1 MFETRSEKR
10 ELEDKELKS
19 ELPDVTANEVPQ
31 EEKKVESL
39 LIQPPE
45 TIKILDKTEGTAATN
60 FIKVAD
66 VNVVNKGDVE
76 AIEGEKNLESPSIA
90 DGKSKTNTE
99 ENQLNSEE
107 ELCGIHNEEGG
118 MIIDK
123 HLIVEADS
131 VENAGVII
139 QTTDLAEGSIM
150 DIGKLEK
157 VCNIEEKM
165 GNISSTETTS
175 IEQDLGETSFEE
187 EEKKSKISSSSVG
200 HKTEEE
206 TESSEAAKDKLDE
219 SSSAAEG
226 LDAGGNLENSSMV
239 FEEGSQETIESNKV
253 DELTEPEAEVSS
265 REPVESMRRKS
276 MDLVQTETLTM
287 ECKNEGRLGRKYM
300 LEALKNSLGKQETSI
315 QKISD
320 DINIKEIPKQKNLS
334 KVDLDDK
341 NGSAE
346 VEIPN
351 KNGNN
356 LCVTHP
362 PVEVTVQ
369 VGGENHDEI
378 PISESGDQVREA
390 FEVHKEEEMQINE
403 IYEAGKRPE
412 SIILEHTFNVRT
424 SGPFNQKAN
433 EATKSGEAVEDNLH
447 EISSTKVVPGAGEN
461 LENSSM
467 AFEKGSQQTTES
479 SENKKDV
486 TSKDEI
492 QTKNSESSLVQK
504 VEDIC
509 FQKVEILETFKEE
522 TETETELKDII
533 KGSQIGEHNQNEIL
547 KTIATADSIQ
557 IITCKVDDNSEPIAD
572 VLSRDL
578 EESTM
583 KMTLWQK
590 SWTKLKEQNMRNTW
604 SKALCKKT
612 EPTKENSEST
622 LDVASEEIREQIPV
636 GRPEEFLGETRNVET
651 EISDDINKETLEEK
665 NRKDQGHEAP
675 KEEEQH
681 FNETYEASKSPEST
695 ILEHTSTGVPVDIDD
710 LEKGGE
716 LNIEEESRDINT
728 ADNIKEEIEQKEKAS
743 DEEFRIT
750 CDDNEKHTIEE
761 EMPVMNSTPLCTG
774 EEVDHYNQEDKSRPN
789 NSEEATPESNGG
801 DQSHKKSNESLNVKE
816 SITEEQV
823 IQEYQNLKT
832 PDRIGKELETI
843 SEGEDIGKQVLAEE
857 NRVEE
862 RSMVSAG
869 ELEAE
874 SSKEDAAIIKMPK
887 QEVIEAL
894 QTADESTNDG
904 MQTKE
909 EDGTAK
915 DNFAACA
922 GEETKNECSYE
933 EEKEEKEPDTEVL
946 KTNYRA
952 QDTTEHMVKNC
963 VSIQSAESFEDKTI
977 QESSQEDK
985 VTKNY
990 DNAKTSMIIEESAIT
1005 DFPSPSVGDKI
1016 VEETL
1021 KEDRRETFR
1030 SEEEVLNANTECIV
1044 ETFDAAHSAEERERL
1059 RYPSKRF
1066 CEEIL
1071 EKADSKVTVVVDETS
1086 LTEAVLDY
1094 TMQADSS
1101 DLVSEEKGLVTE
1113 GGISNI
1119 PKPTECSNLG
1129 ENKGME
1135 IPTARTR
1142 ETDEAAKTYTE
1153 GKNKASDTLVE
1164 TEDLSEIARVE
1175 TFLDASEQIIES
1187 SALSLEEHKV
1197 VMVEAIA
1204 EIAKDNI
1211 LEMEDV
1217 TKNPTKMGST
1227 DIEKESANVDAQDE
1241 DQEMYTPSKLINEKH
1256 MNESDVELLNRVMTT
1271 KKHTIEEEM
1280 PVTNSTPLC
1289 TGEEVDHYNQEDKSR
1304 LNNSEEATPES
1315 NRGDQSRKTSNES
1328 LNVKEPITEKNRHS
1342 ERALKKMKMEAKF
1355 KAEMGKELET
1365 TNEGEDIEK
1374 QVLAEESIVQECS
1387 IVFAG
1392 ELETENSKED
1402 AMIYKDAQTRGKLD
1416 YGTSFHYLI
1425 AGAGEETKNEC
1436 SYEEEEKEPDTEV
1449 LETNYRGQETVEH
1462 VVKDCVSIQSAESF
1476 EEKTVQESSQEDEVS
1491 NSNIECTV
1499 QTFDATHFIWEKEA
1513 RALKMPSNQEIG
1525 EEILE
1530 EAHSRVTVVA
1540 EETSL
1545 TEAESKYTMQAEERG
1560 LVTEGAET
1568 YTEGENKAHDTEE
1581 LSEIARAETSLD
1593 ASELNIHKSSALSLE
1608 EQKVVM
1614 VQSQRENRIKKDKS
1628 ENEAGIS
1635 EASKG
1640 AKACDRGIDTEKPI
1654 GEQEDSAISF
1664 EGSSKEGV
1672 EIEKPPVE
1680 LEAESHNYGSD
1691 ASEATSISGL
1701 TKKNIKS
1708 VDIGEEFG
1716 SAPESMAEDESNI
1729 AFPETIQTNSEEEQ
1743 YDVEN
1748 QTADSTKDQ
1757 ISGQDIKK
1765 AKRTN
1770 EEMEPRLETQ
1780 KETKETRDAIW
1791 TEKLPR
1797 DIQRADE
1804 SELNEEQTMEGESC
1818 TKELHGMA
1826 AVDDMVN
1833 EVTDLDVAA
1842 TQSLEA
1848 TDSDNLTEI
1857 VKPKVAEDLNQELE
1871 SSPMTK
1877 TLEEE
1882 IQRDFENP
1890 VDGSSSVSEV
1900 SEEKIN
1906 KENTEDTEHCNTSQQ
1921 DSEVDSMK
1929 LEEIST
1935 MVSQPPIHEDENAE
1949 YERITVE
1956 NSDAHDA
1963 EVEEIKIPYAVSES
1977 KDQGVEE
1984 IHERGTS
1991 LTIGDIDTNEI
2002 EKQIT
2007 EVPGALP
2014 VPIDQGAEAATD
2026 NEILTP
2032 TVVTEVTRSR
2042 EFQLNDEPVEVLD
2055 TSSKAKSL
2063 ETGKTAD
2070 SRQQEAEVDNMKL
2083 EEASSM
2089 TSHLPT
2095 HEHQTADILGMN
2107 IEKSDAIDVEETKI
2121 PDTTSESKTQGATE
2135 IHETETIVTVGETD
2149 TNEIEEKTRDAAEAL
2164 SEPVNQGDEAA
2175 SKDDI
2180 ARGGIVQAEKN
2191 RRATSGV
2198 ILCHVSEPKDTDFE
2212 EVSSTVTVEEASSMT
2227 SHLPTHE
2234 HQTVDIRSMNIENS
2248 EATDVE
2254 VEETKMPDAAS
2265 KSKVQGSTKI
2275 YETIT
2280 SLTVGDTDMSQIE
2293 GQIREASETVN
2304 QGVEVSRNDEIAPE
2318 CKSAIELTVE
2328 NSDGAEVKAEENKTW
2343 DAVSEPKDQDFEEF
2357 PSSMKFE
2364 EASSTVLHLPIH
2376 EHQKADILSLNAEK
2390 SDAIDVEVEETK
2402 TSDTASESKTQGATE
2417 IHKTET
2423 SVTNGET
2430 NTNEIKEK
2438 TRDAANAL
2446 SEPVNQG
2453 DEAANKDDIAPGGI
2467 VQAEKIEGPLQVSSS
2482 DLLPNEEDGETT
2494 TTIGKTED
2502 ACTKEDE
2509 LDVDNLKLEKISD
2522 MDSHLLI
2529 AECES
2534 ANKVTAEKMDTDA
2547 VKFEE
2552 NKSLDAVSEPRDVE
2566 VVSDGQTPDQPLP
2579 VGKSEEELPVLSSP
2593 LFSSEQDFENNM
2605 SAIVEKSDANEVEVD
2620 KAKDS
2625 EDISESKV
2633 HGIAEIQEIGPRPTE
2648 GKTRTDEQSFMGI
2661 PPPNRLSRSIEKKQL
2676 QEPSSALLN
2685 EQDYKTI
2692 TEVEARADESTKKA
2706 EAQLHET
2713 VADFFETGAT
2723 EKPCLQNKGPRELE
2737 VSDFDSTVQED
2748 PQNQAPEEESTA
2760 VEEASTVKPQE
2771 YIPERNNADFAT
2783 EYDKTPV
2790 HCSSH
2795 DTSKDEN
2802 IMDSGNSNKDS
2813 DDIPTYP
2820 EIKELLPGRVGEMC
2834 EEASNLEFEKTGKKT
2849 TEADEA
2855 IKKDTS
2861 EEKKKINQ
2869 VELDIGHWGKPS
2881 CERNSLPVSPYEET
2895 VANSNQEHE
2904 SLEEYCPGER
2914 TNEELFEES
2923 EKAGADKNIKKTI
2936 TAEDR
2941 SVEDPYQ
2948 VLVGDETANISP
2960 PEEVN
2965 DGKKVEKA
2973 PVKVD
2978 PESRGD
2984 EINFRDTAIEATT
2997 PIEEVKSYEVPLAKH
3012 EDRTGDSSDETV
3024 MSKDEKQKNT
3034 DPAIPPI
3041 KDAVAEEPPNDKFGE
3056 KFDEA
3061 STPAPTG
3068 PTHETIKTYGN
3079 CSTDG
3084 WNLKEREL
3092 YVDKPSISSS
3102 TTTSQEEIADKENE
3116 NIADEKQ
3123 DFTSDKQT
3131 TEAARMLEEE
3141 KNIPFSEAPTK
3152 VEELGELSTI
3162 GNESKLDEAN
3172 IHSTTADNE
3181 DEKTENLNEIPNLL
3195 SDAKDTKVS
3204 HEGGTMD
3211 FADVNAITKD
3221 TKELEKTSLSISHE
3235 QIARDADPSYSTVT
3249 INATASTSVPLVQRV
3264 PN

>member
-1 MFETRSEKR
+1 
-10 ELEDKELKS
+10 
-19 ELPDVTANEVPQ
+19 
-31 EEKKVESL
+31 
-39 LIQPPE
+39 
-45 TIKILDKTEGTAATN
+45 
-60 FIKVAD
+60 
-66 VNVVNKGDVE
+66 
-76 AIEGEKNLESPSIA
+76 
-90 DGKSKTNTE
+90 
-99 ENQLNSEE
+99 
-107 ELCGIHNEEGG
+107 
-118 MIIDK
+118 
-123 HLIVEADS
+123 
-131 VENAGVII
+131 
-139 QTTDLAEGSIM
+139 
-150 DIGKLEK
+150 
-157 VCNIEEKM
+157 
-165 GNISSTETTS
+165 
-175 IEQDLGETSFEE
+175 
-187 EEKKSKISSSSVG
+187 
-200 HKTEEE
+200 
-206 TESSEAAKDKLDE
+206 
-219 SSSAAEG
+219 
-226 LDAGGNLENSSMV
+226 
-239 FEEGSQETIESNKV
+239 
-253 DELTEPEAEVSS
+253 
-265 REPVESMRRKS
+265 
-276 MDLVQTETLTM
+276 
-287 ECKNEGRLGRKYM
+287 
-300 LEALKNSLGKQETSI
+300 
-315 QKISD
+315 
-320 DINIKEIPKQKNLS
+320 
-334 KVDLDDK
+334 
-341 NGSAE
+341 
-346 VEIPN
+346 
-351 KNGNN
+351 
-356 LCVTHP
+356 
-362 PVEVTVQ
+362 
-369 VGGENHDEI
+369 
-378 PISESGDQVREA
+378 
-390 FEVHKEEEMQINE
+390 
-403 IYEAGKRPE
+403 
-412 SIILEHTFNVRT
+412 
-424 SGPFNQKAN
+424 
-433 EATKSGEAVEDNLH
+433 
-447 EISSTKVVPGAGEN
+447 
-461 LENSSM
+461 
-467 AFEKGSQQTTES
+467 
-479 SENKKDV
+479 
-486 TSKDEI
+486 
-492 QTKNSESSLVQK
+492 
-504 VEDIC
+504 
-509 FQKVEILETFKEE
+509 
-522 TETETELKDII
+522 
-533 KGSQIGEHNQNEIL
+533 
-547 KTIATADSIQ
+547 
-557 IITCKVDDNSEPIAD
+557 
-572 VLSRDL
+572 
-578 EESTM
+578 
-583 KMTLWQK
+583 
-590 SWTKLKEQNMRNTW
+590 
-604 SKALCKKT
+604 
-612 EPTKENSEST
+612 
-622 LDVASEEIREQIPV
+622 
-636 GRPEEFLGETRNVET
+636 
-651 EISDDINKETLEEK
+651 
-665 NRKDQGHEAP
+665 
-675 KEEEQH
+675 
-681 FNETYEASKSPEST
+681 
-695 ILEHTSTGVPVDIDD
+695 
-710 LEKGGE
+710 
-716 LNIEEESRDINT
+716 
-728 ADNIKEEIEQKEKAS
+728 
-743 DEEFRIT
+743 
-750 CDDNEKHTIEE
+750 
-761 EMPVMNSTPLCTG
+761 
-774 EEVDHYNQEDKSRPN
+774 
-789 NSEEATPESNGG
+789 
-801 DQSHKKSNESLNVKE
+801 
-816 SITEEQV
+816 
-823 IQEYQNLKT
+823 
-832 PDRIGKELETI
+832 
-843 SEGEDIGKQVLAEE
+843 
-857 NRVEE
+857 
-862 RSMVSAG
+862 
-869 ELEAE
+869 
-874 SSKEDAAIIKMPK
+874 
-887 QEVIEAL
+887 
-894 QTADESTNDG
+894 

-909 EDGTAK
+909 EDGTTK

-977 QESSQEDK
+977 QKSSQEDK
-985 VTKNY
+985 VSENY
-990 DNAKTSMIIEESAIT
+990 DNAETSMIIEESAIT
-1005 DFPSPSVGDKI
+1005 DFPSSSVGDKI

-1021 KEDRRETFR
+1021 KEDRRETCI

-1044 ETFDAAHSAEERERL
+1044 ETFDAAHSAEEREVSCQKSEAKRNEGWKDVYITESYTESTGQEITPKESNL
-1059 RYPSKRF
+1059 DLLENSSAVEISKQEI

-1071 EKADSKVTVVVDETS
+1071 KKADSKVTVVVNETS
-1086 LTEAVLDY
+1086 LTEAVPDY

-1101 DLVSEEKGLVTE
+1101 DLVYEEKGLVTE

-1119 PKPTECSNLG
+1119 PKPTECSNLN

-1135 IPTARTR
+1135 IPTARTHG
-1142 ETDEAAKTYTE
+1142 TDEAAETYTE
-1153 GKNKASDTLVE
+1153 GKNKAIDTLVE

-1187 SALSLEEHKV
+1187 SSLSLEEHKV
-1197 VMVEAIA
+1197 VMVEASEITNEAPEKDDGSCGKEHSPSVA

-1241 DQEMYTPSKLINEKH
+1241 DQEMYTSSNLINEKH
-1256 MNESDVELLNRVMTT
+1256 MNESDVKLLNMVSTGETGNCSEIAKLDMIEDENPSDIGLQKNNSENETAFNEASKGVEACDRGDDNE
-1271 KKHTIEEEM
+1271 KHTIEEEM
-1280 PVTNSTPLC
+1280 PVMNSTPLC
-1289 TGEEVDHYNQEDKSR
+1289 TGEELDHYNQEDKSR
-1304 LNNSEEATPES
+1304 LNNSEEATLES
-1315 NRGDQSRKTSNES
+1315 NKGDLSHKTSNES
-1328 LNVKEPITEKNRHS
+1328 LNVKEPITEEQAIQEYEDPKMADRGEDREKEMKNEEHIITDHS
-1342 ERALKKMKMEAKF
+1342 LEYAREDTAKCFEENETEAKF

-1392 ELETENSKED
+1392 ELKTENSKED
-1402 AMIYKDAQTRGKLD
+1402 AMITKMPKQEVIEVLQTEDGSTNVGMQIKEEDGTTKDNFAA
-1416 YGTSFHYLI
+1416 GT
-1425 AGAGEETKNEC
+1425 GEETKNEC
-1436 SYEEEEKEPDTEV
+1436 SYEEEKEKKNPIQRLV
-1449 LETNYRGQETVEH
+1449 LETNYRGQETAVH

-1476 EEKTVQESSQEDEVS
+1476 EEKTVQESSQEDEVYENAKTSMITYLPSLPVGDKIVEKSLKEDERDALGLEKEIS
-1491 NSNIECTV
+1491 NSNTECTV
-1499 QTFDATHFIWEKEA
+1499 QTFDATHFIWKKEA
-1513 RALKMPSNQEIG
+1513 RALKSEAEPNVGTGSTAEEISPKASNLDLLEHSSSMPSNQEIG

-1530 EAHSRVTVVA
+1530 EAHSRVTMVA

-1545 TEAESKYTMQAEERG
+1545 TKAESEYTMQAEERG
-1560 LVTEGAET
+1560 LVTEGGINNIPKPVEGSNLGEKLGMEILTTRTDEATET

-1593 ASELNIHKSSALSLE
+1593 ASELNIHKSSTLSLE

-1614 VQSQRENRIKKDKS
+1614 VEVSEKTGEASEKESGSSGKEDIPSIVKIAKDNIMKMEDETTNTRKIGSTDIEKEIADDARDEDQEMYTPSELINEEHINKSDVELLNRVSTGEADNCSGVAKLDMIEDENSSDIGLQKDKS
-1628 ENEAGIS
+1628 ENEVGLS

-1640 AKACDRGIDTEKPI
+1640 AEACDRGIDTEKPI

-1664 EGSSKEGV
+1664 EGSSKEGI

-1680 LEAESHNYGSD
+1680 LEAESYNYGSD
-1691 ASEATSISGL
+1691 ASEATSTSGL
-1701 TKKNIKS
+1701 TEKNIKS
-1708 VDIGEEFG
+1708 VDTGEEFG

-1729 AFPETIQTNSEEEQ
+1729 AFPETIQTNSEEEE

-1791 TEKLPR
+1791 TEKLLR

-1804 SELNEEQTMEGESC
+1804 SEINEEQTMEGESC

-1826 AVDDMVN
+1826 TVDDMVN
-1833 EVTDLDVAA
+1833 EVTDLDAAA

-1848 TDSDNLTEI
+1848 TDFS
-1857 VKPKVAEDLNQELE
+1857 VKPKFAEDLNQELE

-1877 TLEEE
+1877 KLEEE

-1890 VDGSSSVSEV
+1890 VHGSSSVSEV

-1956 NSDAHDA
+1956 DSDTHDA
-1963 EVEEIKIPYAVSES
+1963 EVEETKIPYAVSES
-1977 KDQGVEE
+1977 KDQGVKE
-1984 IHERGTS
+1984 IHETGTS
-1991 LTIGDIDTNEI
+1991 LTIGDIDSNEI

-2014 VPIDQGAEAATD
+2014 IPIDQGAEAATD
-2026 NEILTP
+2026 DEILAP

-2070 SRQQEAEVDNMKL
+2070 SRQHDAEVDNIKL

-2135 IHETETIVTVGETD
+2135 IHKTERSVTVGETD
-2149 TNEIEEKTRDAAEAL
+2149 TNEIEGKTRDAAEAL

-2180 ARGGIVQAEKN
+2180 ARGGIVQAEKTEGPLQVSSSAMISN
-2191 RRATSGV
+2191 EDDGEITTTIGKTEATCTKKDDPEFDDFKLEETSGMVSQLLGTECGSANNV
-2198 ILCHVSEPKDTDFE
+2198 IMEKPDADEVKVEEKETLDVVSEPKDTDFE
-2212 EVSSTVTVEEASSMT
+2212 EVSSIVTVEEASSMT

-2234 HQTVDIRSMNIENS
+2234 HQTADIRRINIENS
-2248 EATDVE
+2248 EATEVEVE

-2265 KSKVQGSTKI
+2265 ESKYQGSTEI

-2280 SLTVGDTDMSQIE
+2280 SLTVGETDMSQIE
-2293 GQIREASETVN
+2293 GQIREASETIN

-2318 CKSAIELTVE
+2318 CKSATEETVE
-2328 NSDGAEVKAEENKTW
+2328 NSDAAEVKAEENKTW

-2364 EASSTVLHLPIH
+2364 EASSTVSHLPIH

-2402 TSDTASESKTQGATE
+2402 TSDTAFESKTQGATE

-2423 SVTNGET
+2423 SVTVGET
-2430 NTNEIKEK
+2430 DTNEIEEK
-2438 TRDAANAL
+2438 TRDAADAL

-2453 DEAANKDDIAPGGI
+2453 DEAASKDDITPGGT
-2467 VQAEKIEGPLQVSSS
+2467 VQAKKIEGPLQVSSS

-2494 TTIGKTED
+2494 TTIGKTEH

-2529 AECES
+2529 AECVS
-2534 ANKVTAEKMDTDA
+2534 ANKVTVEKMDTDA
-2547 VKFEE
+2547 VTFEE
-2552 NKSLDAVSEPRDVE
+2552 NKSLDAVSEPRDQDFEEIHETQASPTAEITDTDKIEEEIKVIENVSYQDVE

-2579 VGKSEEELPVLSSP
+2579 VGKSEEELPGLSSP
-2593 LFSSEQDFENNM
+2593 LFSSEQDFESRTTIENKEDKNSNNVETEVDM
-2605 SAIVEKSDANEVEVD
+2605 IKLEATGLLSKSPTTEHEDVDNVSATILKSDANEVEVD

-2625 EDISESKV
+2625 ADISESKV

-2648 GKTRTDEQSFMGI
+2648 GQTHTDEAEEEIKAVPEAIFE
-2661 PPPNRLSRSIEKKQL
+2661 PNYQDVEAIIHGDTTPKQTLPVDGEKQL

-2692 TEVEARADESTKKA
+2692 TEVEVRADESTKKA

-2713 VADFFETGAT
+2713 VAGFFQTGST
-2723 EKPCLQNKGPRELE
+2723 KKPCLQNKGPRELE
-2737 VSDFDSTVQED
+2737 VSDFNSTVQED
-2748 PQNQAPEEESTA
+2748 PQNRAPEEESTA
-2760 VEEASTVKPQE
+2760 LEEASTVKPQE

-2795 DTSKDEN
+2795 DTSKDED

-2813 DDIPTYP
+2813 DDIPTHP
-2820 EIKELLPGRVGEMC
+2820 EIKELLPGGVGEMC
-2834 EEASNLEFEKTGKKT
+2834 EEASNLEFEKTGKVLESVSEIHSSEVTPILEGTEIKNRQLEGSITELRDWQNRSAET

-2855 IKKDTS
+2855 IKKETS
-2861 EEKKKINQ
+2861 EEKVIGENQ
-2869 VELDIGHWGKPS
+2869 VAG
-2881 CERNSLPVSPYEET
+2881 NSLPVSPYEET
-2895 VANSNQEHE
+2895 VANSNQEDE
-2904 SLEEYCPGER
+2904 LPEEYCPGER

-2923 EKAGADKNIKKTI
+2923 EKAGADKNIKKSI

-2948 VLVGDETANISP
+2948 VLVGDETSNISP
-2960 PEEVN
+2960 PEEVS

-3041 KDAVAEEPPNDKFGE
+3041 KDAVAEEPPNDKFSE
-3056 KFDEA
+3056 NFDEA

-3068 PTHETIKTYGN
+3068 PTHETIKTYGENKEIASADSKNSKILMDNEKLKHQSLGTSCEGN
-3079 CSTDG
+3079 CSIDG

-3123 DFTSDKQT
+3123 DFTFDKQT

-3141 KNIPFSEAPTK
+3141 KNVPFSEALTK

-3204 HEGGTMD
+3204 HEGGRMD
-3211 FADVNAITKD
+3211 FADVNVITKD
-3221 TKELEKTSLSISHE
+3221 TKELETTSLSISHE

-3249 INATASTSVPLVQRV
+3249 INAIESTSVPLVQECPTEKGSQNSENKAGYAAGSEPEAKAVQYGEEKKLGEECQETTEKSIPIDSAKKSLSDPLQRSTKRTLQGVEHLTEGKEVTEKLQTETAEAARV
-3264 PN
+3264 EEAKTDEEEEGDEHKKEDSGSDAPVLVEASRDMDVKVPHKKSHHILSGVGSKVKHSIAKVKKVITGKSSHPKTTKTK